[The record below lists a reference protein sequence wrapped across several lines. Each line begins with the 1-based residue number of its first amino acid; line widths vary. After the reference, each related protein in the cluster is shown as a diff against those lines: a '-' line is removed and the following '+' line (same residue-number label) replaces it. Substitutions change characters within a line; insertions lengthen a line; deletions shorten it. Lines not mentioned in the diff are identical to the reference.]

1 MNVVEKVTKEVEGMG
16 ACDKFH
22 GHTLD
27 NLIDQLF
34 TPQGVEWVMAH
45 AYPTLEM
52 FRKFK
57 PMHPEQKGVFIDCGK
72 VALNQPEKVFLI
84 GDTHADLTFSNT
96 KAFEVRLMY
105 GATATIHASGFAVVQ
120 ITKDHASKVGV
131 QAIGHAKILH

>member
-1 MNVVEKVTKEVEGMG
+1 MNVVEKVTKDVEGMG
-16 ACDKFH
+16 ACNKFH

-45 AYPTLEM
+45 AYPTMEM

-57 PMHPEQKGVFIDCGK
+57 PMHPDKKGVFIDCGK
-72 VALNQPEKVFLI
+72 VILSQPEKVFLI
-84 GDTHADLTFSNT
+84 GDTHAELTFSAT

-105 GATATIHASGFAVVQ
+105 GATATIHASGYAVVQ
-120 ITKDHASKVGV
+120 ITKDRLSKVDV
-131 QAIGHAKILH
+131 HAIGRARVLQ